1 MTGRNVTMAHHLDDI
16 LPEWA
21 LGMLEAPAQASVE
34 QHLAACARCRAMAD
48 RLVSTHAALASLVV
62 PPPAVLARLMDQMEG
77 PGRLARFA
85 DQVAAFF
92 DLPRERALALL
103 ESVSD
108 PAAWMPG
115 PVEGSELMPVE
126 PGPAREGT
134 MAAILRLQP
143 GVRYPRHTH
152 HGREWNLVLEGGFRE
167 DDGHEVWPG
176 EALEKTD
183 GSAHGFTALP
193 EGPAC
198 LCASVLEGATSF
210 EEAFADG

>member
-1 MTGRNVTMAHHLDDI
+1 MEHLDDI

-21 LGMLEAPAQASVE
+21 LGTLAAPEREAAE
-34 QHLAACARCRAMAD
+34 RHLAGCARCRAEAA
-48 RLVSTHAALASLVV
+48 RLRPVREGLTVLEAPVE
-62 PPPAVLARLMDQMEG
+62 PPPQVLARVLEQMEG

-85 DQVAAFF
+85 DRVAAFF
-92 DLPRERALALL
+92 DLTRERALEVLA
-103 ESVSD
+103 SVSD
-108 PAAWMPG
+108 PSVWMPG

-126 PGPAREGT
+126 VGPAREG
-134 MAAILRLQP
+134 MLAGILRLNP

-176 EALEKTD
+176 EELEKTE
-183 GSAHGFTALP
+183 SSSHGFTAL

-198 LCASVLEGATSF
+198 LCASVLEGVTSF
-210 EEAFADG
+210 EEELAPPG

>member
-1 MTGRNVTMAHHLDDI
+1 MAHHLDDL

-21 LGMLEAPAQASVE
+21 LGMLAGPAREAVE
-34 QHLAACARCRAMAD
+34 LHLAECVRCRAAAD

-62 PPPAVLARLMDQMEG
+62 PPPEPLARLMDQMEG

-85 DQVAAFF
+85 DAVAAFF
-92 DLPRERALALL
+92 DLSRERTLALL

-108 PAAWMPG
+108 PAMWMPG

-126 PGPAREGT
+126 TGPAREGT
-134 MAAILRLQP
+134 MAAILRLHP

-176 EALEKTD
+176 ESLEKTD
-183 GSAHGFTALP
+183 GSVHGFTALA
-193 EGPAC
+193 EGPPC

-210 EEAFADG
+210 EEAFAES